1 MRTRSYLLAMERTIT
16 GLKLL
21 CARTPFGGMGDAVLD
36 RAGEWTDDLFAAFEA
51 DTGTSTSP
59 GAGLWVWEG
68 DVLVEVRAEEEP
80 LVVPPRLV
88 DVPSYTFAGAWRE
101 PEFFEHHRL
110 RCGYFALAAG
120 NGRMPAKGEPYVAF
134 APEVV

>member
-1 MRTRSYLLAMERTIT
+1 MRTRSYLLVMERTIT

-110 RCGYFALAAG
+110 RCGYFALTLATS
-120 NGRMPAKGEPYVAF
+120 RMPAKGEPYVAF
-134 APEVV
+134 APESA

>member
-1 MRTRSYLLAMERTIT
+1 MERTIT

-21 CARTPFGGMGDAVLD
+21 CARTPFGGMGDTVLD
-36 RAGEWTDDLFAAFEA
+36 RAGEWTDELLDAFEA

-68 DVLVEVRAEEEP
+68 DVLVVDVAEQEDG
-80 LVVPPRLV
+80 VVPPRLV

-101 PEFFEHHRL
+101 A
-110 RCGYFALAAG
+110 GYFECLKLRSGIFAFG
-120 NGRMPAKGEPYVAF
+120 ENRMPGKGEPYVAF
-134 APEVV
+134 APEVA